1 MERGEGVD
9 VTIHMIT
16 HGLLIAAFTQS
27 LYSWNVL
34 ALSNKQN
41 TLLYPNNEI
50 KQCTASVNVS
60 FQNLMKVCATCL
72 HGFLIKFADWF

>member
-16 HGLLIAAFTQS
+16 HGLLIEAFTQS
-27 LYSWNVL
+27 LCSWNVL

-41 TLLYPNNEI
+41 THFSLLYSNNEI

-60 FQNLMKVCATCL
+60 FQNLVKVCVSCL
-72 HGFLIKFADWF
+72 HGL

>member
-16 HGLLIAAFTQS
+16 HGLFIAAFTQS

-34 ALSNKQN
+34 AFVKQTKY
-41 TLLYPNNEI
+41 TLFI
-50 KQCTASVNVS
+50 IVFKQ
-60 FQNLMKVCATCL
+60 
-72 HGFLIKFADWF
+72 

>member
-1 MERGEGVD
+1 M
-9 VTIHMIT
+9 TIHMIT
-16 HGLLIAAFTQS
+16 HGLFIAAFTQS

-41 TLLYPNNEI
+41 THFSLLYSNSEI

-60 FQNLMKVCATCL
+60 FQNLVKVCLAVYIA
-72 HGFLIKFADWF
+72 F

>member
-9 VTIHMIT
+9 VTTHMIT
-16 HGLLIAAFTQS
+16 HDLFIEAFTQS

-41 TLLYPNNEI
+41 THFSLLYSNNVI

-60 FQNLMKVCATCL
+60 FQNLVKVCVGCL
-72 HGFLIKFADWF
+72 HGF